1 MSDCLF
7 CEIASG
13 SADAVIL
20 YQDADLVAFLDIAPI
35 RPGHSQIIPRAHHQA
50 FEDVPPALAG
60 RMMVLAQNLAKR
72 LKASYSVERVALLCT
87 GGDVPHAHAHVVPVH
102 EKTDVTSA
110 RYILNP
116 ENVQRGSAHLR
127 VDREE
132 LLAVKQKLG
141 FR

>member
-1 MSDCLF
+1 LTCDC
-7 CEIASG
+7 ATVT
-13 SADAVIL
+13 A
-20 YQDADLVAFLDIAPI
+20 QD
-35 RPGHSQIIPRAHHQA
+35 
-50 FEDVPPALAG
+50 
-60 RMMVLAQNLAKR
+60 LAKR

-87 GGDVPHAHAHVVPVH
+87 GGDVPHAHAHVVPVY
-102 EKTDVTSA
+102 EKTDITSA

-116 ENVQRGSAHLR
+116 ENVQWGSAHLR